1 MIYTFL
7 ISVVFIAEIIIAI
20 TVFQVLIKFDKAVI
34 DLNETVVLA
43 KPGIS
48 DISELVRK
56 ISEQYKELTE
66 QFAKKVARNS
76 EEMILYRLIKLGIGY
91 LLIKSNI
98 KLVQK
103 IRKSKVTKALAKGL
117 SLLEIMV

>member
-20 TVFQVLIKFDKAVI
+20 TLFQVLLRLDKAVL

-43 KPGIS
+43 KPGIK

-56 ISEQYKELTE
+56 ISEQYKELSK
-66 QFAKKVARNS
+66 QFVQKVTRNS
-76 EEMILYRLIKLGIGY
+76 EEVVLTRLFKVLLGF
-91 LLIKSNI
+91 LLVKTNI

-103 IRKSKVTKALAKGL
+103 IRKSKITKALAKGL

>member
-7 ISVVFIAEIIIAI
+7 ITVVFIAEIIIATTI
-20 TVFQVLIKFDKAVI
+20 IQTLMRLDKAV
-34 DLNETVVLA
+34 LEMNETVALA
-43 KPGIS
+43 KPGIK

-56 ISEQYKELTE
+56 ISEQYKE
-66 QFAKKVARNS
+66 FAERFAQKVARNS
-76 EEMILYRLIKLGIGY
+76 EEIILYRLFKVAIGY
-91 LLIKSNI
+91 FFIKSNI

-103 IRKSKVTKALAKGL
+103 IRKSKIAKALAKGL

>member
-20 TVFQVLIKFDKAVI
+20 TVYQVLIKFDKAVI

-56 ISEQYKELTE
+56 ISKQYKELSE
-66 QFAKKVARNS
+66 QFVQKVTRNS
-76 EEMILYRLIKLGIGY
+76 EEVVFARLFKVLLGF
-91 LLIKSNI
+91 LLVKTNI

-103 IRKSKVTKALAKGL
+103 IRKSKITKALAKGL

>member
-76 EEMILYRLIKLGIGY
+76 EVMILYRLIKLGIGY

-103 IRKSKVTKALAKGL
+103 IRKSKITKALAKGL